1 MIHHPQKEIIEKYT
15 VGELSA
21 QLALMISAHL
31 DQCEECRSRDSKILE
46 RESLQ
51 MASTPSKLSNHEL
64 DSAFLSIMSKVSAHD
79 ENSKNEADSQGV
91 SIQVSGQ
98 LIPLPRSLNFLK
110 DRQIPWKEFGKK
122 NAIAPIAVTP
132 KGNFYLIYI
141 GPGESVPQHN
151 HSGTEYS
158 YVVAGS
164 YDDGISV
171 FNTGDF
177 SFSTHETTHSPR
189 ATSDDGCL
197 VISWVEG
204 RLNYFDG
211 LLKPLNSILWW
222 YLHRA

>member
-1 MIHHPQKEIIEKYT
+1 MIHHPQNEIIEKYT

-21 QLALMISAHL
+21 QLALMVSAHL
-31 DQCEECRSRDSKILE
+31 DHCEECRLRHNKILE

-51 MASTPSKLSNHEL
+51 VASRPFELSNIEL
-64 DSAFLSIMSKVSAHD
+64 DRSFLSTMSKVSANGH
-79 ENSKNEADSQGV
+79 NSKNEEDSQGI
-91 SIQVSGQ
+91 SIQVAGQ
-98 LIPLPRSLNFLK
+98 KIDLPRSMNFLK
-110 DRQIPWKEFGKK
+110 DRQISWKEFGIK
-122 NAIAPIAVTP
+122 NAIAPIVVTP

-151 HSGTEYS
+151 HSGSEYS

-177 SFSTHETTHSPR
+177 SFSTDETSHSPR

>member
-1 MIHHPQKEIIEKYT
+1 MIHHPQNEIIEKYT
-15 VGELSA
+15 LGELSA
-21 QLALMISAHL
+21 QLASMVSAHL
-31 DQCEECRSRDSKILE
+31 DQCEDCRLGQKKILE

-51 MASTPSKLSNHEL
+51 VALTPSQLSHNEL
-64 DSAFLSIMSKVSAHD
+64 DSAFLSIMNKVST
-79 ENSKNEADSQGV
+79 QGQKTKEIAETQ
-91 SIQVSGQ
+91 SATIQVSGQ
-98 LIPLPRSLNFLK
+98 VIQLPRSLNFLK
-110 DRQIPWKEFGKK
+110 DQQITWKEFGKK
-122 NAIAPIAVTP
+122 NAIAPVVVTP
-132 KGNFYLIYI
+132 KGNFYLIYM

-164 YDDGISV
+164 YDDGLSV

-177 SFSTHETTHSPR
+177 SFSTHETSHSPR
-189 ATSDDGCL
+189 ATSEDGCL

-211 LLKPLNSILWW
+211 FLKPLNSLLWW